1 RGNRYLR
8 MLFVQAARA
17 VLLRPQSWE
26 KHGLK
31 SWIEAAARRLNR
43 FKLAIALAN
52 KIARIVWGVL
62 HGGRNFEIKPMKP
75 ASQAASIRTKCSQS
89 GDTRCKR
96 HDLFP
101 TEVCERN
108 RRDGEMVF
116 PAHPRTDDPNS
127 PPRHGR

>member
-1 RGNRYLR
+1 VRGGKPAPFPGFISPNAPCIDAATNDP
-8 MLFVQAARA
+8 LFVQAARA

-62 HGGRNFEIKPMKP
+62 HGGRNFELRTFRP
-75 ASQAASIRTKCSQS
+75 ALQAA
-89 GDTRCKR
+89 
-96 HDLFP
+96 
-101 TEVCERN
+101 
-108 RRDGEMVF
+108 
-116 PAHPRTDDPNS
+116 
-127 PPRHGR
+127 

>member
-1 RGNRYLR
+1 LSRRNVELRTAHAASIDTGKRTHNPRPISKRRNRYLR

-62 HGGRNFEIKPMKP
+62 HGGRNFEVRTFRP
-75 ASQAASIRTKCSQS
+75 ALQAA
-89 GDTRCKR
+89 
-96 HDLFP
+96 
-101 TEVCERN
+101 
-108 RRDGEMVF
+108 
-116 PAHPRTDDPNS
+116 
-127 PPRHGR
+127 